1 MTELGILPEEW
12 KVGRFI
18 KVLKEYKDYLRLK
31 YKVKEIGIFGSYVK
45 NKQKKRSDLD
55 ILVEFYEP
63 VGLGYFEF
71 KDFLENKLKIK
82 VDLVI
87 KKGIKPRLKD
97 KILKETIYIFIKN
110 DLPKNK
116 ETFRKV
122 LENE

>member
-1 MTELGILPEEW
+1 MITEFNQNGFKMTELGHLPVEW

-18 KVLKEYKDYLRLK
+18 KVLKEYKDYLRRE

-45 NKQKKRSDLD
+45 NEQKKRSDLD

-63 VGLGYFEF
+63 VGLGCFEL

-82 VDLVI
+82 VDLII

-97 KILKETIYIFIKN
+97 KILKETIYI
-110 DLPKNK
+110 
-116 ETFRKV
+116 
-122 LENE
+122 